1 MEFLKSR
8 FLLAGVLS
16 LVVTLLATPFVIKL
30 AHRFAAID
38 QPGDER
44 RIHTIPTPRWGGLAM
59 YLGVLVAWL
68 AVYPLMHRFRD
79 VAWIGPFSENSLW
92 IMGLSGAVVLF
103 GMLDDKYQ
111 LSAAWQA
118 LFLMACGILLAHPSF
133 GGIRIEGFTN
143 IFAGEYVQLS
153 EVNSVLLTAFFVFI
167 VTKTVDLTDG
177 IDGLTAGICAIIAS
191 TMFVLALY
199 QQPLIGVLTAAVIG
213 ACLGFLRYNYHP
225 ARIFM
230 GTGGSQFL
238 GFFLAAISIQGVVKT
253 AAAAAIIAPLLVFG
267 LPLLDAFLVVVRRVL
282 SRAPITQADKRHLH
296 HTLLHKGL
304 NQRQTAWVLYL
315 LTLTLCLAA
324 TILVKATA

>member
-1 MEFLKSR
+1 
-8 FLLAGVLS
+8 
-16 LVVTLLATPFVIKL
+16 
-30 AHRFAAID
+30 
-38 QPGDER
+38 
-44 RIHTIPTPRWGGLAM
+44 M
-59 YLGVLVAWL
+59 YLGVLGAWL

-79 VAWIGPFSENSLW
+79 VAWIGPFSENSIW

-118 LFLMACGILLAHPSF
+118 LFLMGCGILLAHPSF

-143 IFAGEYVQLS
+143 VFAGEYVQLS
-153 EVNSVLLTAFFVFI
+153 EINSVLLTAFFVFI

-225 ARIFM
+225 AKIFM

-253 AAAAAIIAPLLVFG
+253 AAAAAIVAPLLVFG

-315 LTLTLCLAA
+315 LTLTLCLVA
-324 TILVKATA
+324 TILVKTTA

>member
-1 MEFLKSR
+1 MEFVTNR
-8 FLLAGVLS
+8 FLIATVVALA
-16 LVVTLLATPFVIKL
+16 VTLFATPIVIKM
-30 AHRFAAID
+30 AHRFEAID

-44 RIHTIPTPRWGGLAM
+44 RIHTTPTPRWGGLAI

-68 AVYPLMHRFRD
+68 VVYPMMHRFRD
-79 VAWIGPFSENSLW
+79 VVWVGPFSANSLW

-111 LSAAWQA
+111 FRASWQA
-118 LFLMACGILLAHPSF
+118 LFLLGCGVLLAHPNF
-133 GGIRIEGFTN
+133 GNINIDGFTN
-143 IFAGEYVQLS
+143 IFTDKYVAFSQL
-153 EVNSVLLTAFFVFI
+153 NSVLLTALFVFV

-177 IDGLTAGICAIIAS
+177 IDGLTAGMCGIIAC
-191 TMFVLALY
+191 TMFFLALH

-225 ARIFM
+225 AKIFM

-267 LPLLDAFLVVVRRVL
+267 LPLLDAFLVVIRRLL

-304 NQRQTAWVLYL
+304 SQRQTAWVLYL
-315 LTLTLCLAA
+315 LTLTLCAVAVVFVKIA
-324 TILVKATA
+324 T

>member
-16 LVVTLLATPFVIKL
+16 LVVTLLATPLVIKM

-92 IMGLSGAVVLF
+92 IIGLSGAVVLF

-143 IFAGEYVQLS
+143 FFAGEYVQLS
-153 EVNSVLLTAFFVFI
+153 EINSVLLTAFFVFI

-191 TMFVLALY
+191 TMFVLAWN
-199 QQPLIGVLTAAVIG
+199 QQPLIGVLTAAIIG

-225 ARIFM
+225 AKIFM

-324 TILVKATA
+324 TILVKVSA